1 MFPVL
6 RIVLIVLVI
15 LLGAGAAMWR
25 TSRYVE
31 RVEPEDTE
39 PFVQKSKE
47 SLRELDQAVQDSQAA
62 RARSKEAFK
71 PVEAPE
77 PPPAQRD

>member
-6 RIVLIVLVI
+6 RIVLIVLVV

-31 RVEPEDTE
+31 RVEPEDPE
-39 PFVQKSKE
+39 PHIQKSNE
-47 SLRELDQAVQDSQAA
+47 SLRELDQALKDSQAA
-62 RARSKEAFK
+62 RERSKAVFEPAEAR
-71 PVEAPE
+71 E
-77 PPPAQRD
+77 PPPAQGD

>member
-1 MFPVL
+1 MFSVL

-31 RVEPEDTE
+31 RVEPEDPE
-39 PFVQKSKE
+39 PHIQKSNE
-47 SLRELDQAVQDSQAA
+47 SLRELDQALKDSQEA
-62 RARSKEAFK
+62 RERSKAAFK
-71 PVEAPE
+71 PVEVPE

>member
-6 RIVLIVLVI
+6 RIVLIVLVV
-15 LLGAGAAMWR
+15 LLGAAAALWR
-25 TSRYVE
+25 TSRYVD
-31 RVEPEDTE
+31 RAEPIDPE
-39 PFVQKSKE
+39 PYLQKSNE
-47 SLRELDQAVQDSQAA
+47 SLRELDQALKDSQAA
-62 RARSKEAFK
+62 RERSKAALK

>member
-15 LLGAGAAMWR
+15 LLGAAAAMWR

-31 RVEPEDTE
+31 RVAPEDPE
-39 PFVQKSKE
+39 PHIQKSNE
-47 SLRELDQAVQDSQAA
+47 RLRQLDQALKDSQEA
-62 RARSKEAFK
+62 RERSEAAFK

>member
-1 MFPVL
+1 MFSAL

-31 RVEPEDTE
+31 RVEPENPE
-39 PFVQKSKE
+39 PHVQKSNE
-47 SLRELDQAVQDSQAA
+47 SLRELDQALKDSQAA
-62 RARSKEAFK
+62 RERSREAFK
-71 PVEAPE
+71 PAEAPE
-77 PPPAQRD
+77 PPAAQRD